1 MSSVTRACRVCVV
14 RCLTVGG
21 DGQRQPRA
29 WRSCRS
35 IDGCGQDPT
44 RTVRSGR
51 APDRS
56 KTGDRVLRGRC
67 VGRAP
72 PRPRRAGKR
81 KGRRGKVERT
91 APAEL
96 GPCRCAPGPAPCARV
111 ACVGRYGMRY
121 FYVAP
126 GIRPFNDPTRPA
138 PHRSPGARSRR
149 RSRRRKR
156 ETEPRR
162 GTSYYDVR
170 AARDGRCGLPS
181 AEARPPARASW
192 RKATREI
199 RSYTYELVT
208 NWAVAYRE
216 ARTKPFRGTP
226 PATPV
231 ASRGVA
237 GAARLAALRRAMA
250 GPTARARANAICAT
264 MPSYA

>member
-1 MSSVTRACRVCVV
+1 M
-14 RCLTVGG
+14 
-21 DGQRQPRA
+21 
-29 WRSCRS
+29 
-35 IDGCGQDPT
+35 
-44 RTVRSGR
+44 
-51 APDRS
+51 
-56 KTGDRVLRGRC
+56 LRGRC

-72 PRPRRAGKR
+72 PRPGGA
-81 KGRRGKVERT
+81 RGKVERT

-138 PHRSPGARSRR
+138 PSIGRRCGRGVAPGGANVKPNRGAVLATTTYERRVMGDAVCRLRKRARRRAQVGARR
-149 RSRRRKR
+149 
-156 ETEPRR
+156 
-162 GTSYYDVR
+162 
-170 AARDGRCGLPS
+170 
-181 AEARPPARASW
+181 PARSA
-192 RKATREI
+192 RI
-199 RSYTYELVT
+199 HT

>member
-1 MSSVTRACRVCVV
+1 MICVERVERHTSVSGV
-14 RCLTVGG
+14 RGPVF
-21 DGQRQPRA
+21 D
-29 WRSCRS
+29 
-35 IDGCGQDPT
+35 
-44 RTVRSGR
+44 
-51 APDRS
+51 
-56 KTGDRVLRGRC
+56 
-67 VGRAP
+67 
-72 PRPRRAGKR
+72 
-81 KGRRGKVERT
+81 GRRGRAKAAARMAILSFDRRVRPGSHAHRAVGTCTRPEIVCCVGGASGGRRR
-91 APAEL
+91 ARGQGGRSKD
-96 GPCRCAPGPAPCARV
+96 GPCSCTLPGCAPGPAPCARV

-138 PHRSPGARSRR
+138 PHRSPLRSRR

-156 ETEPRR
+156 ETETRR

-199 RSYTYELVT
+199 RSYIHT

-264 MPSYA
+264 MPSCA